1 MRAICQHLLESL
13 LLSLCVVLCSLSQVV
28 TIAAEYRILIGRQ
41 KIIEFLVKFIHRHG
55 LTAKCLGFR
64 IKQELFAKDVQD
76 IKFVC
81 A

>member
-1 MRAICQHLLESL
+1 
-13 LLSLCVVLCSLSQVV
+13 
-28 TIAAEYRILIGRQ
+28 
-41 KIIEFLVKFIHRHG
+41 